1 MDNLSSALGQ
11 IEGTYESLK
20 SVASGL
26 TSSLV
31 FNNDNSIDKLKTEL
45 EAAIEELES
54 AVGNI
59 ESLIDD
65 VQVASGYLPKSG
77 VVYYGE

>member
-1 MDNLSSALGQ
+1 MDSLSSALGQ

-20 SVASGL
+20 SVASSL

-45 EAAIEELES
+45 EAAIGDLET
-54 AVGNI
+54 AVANAKGHI
-59 ESLIDD
+59 TTAESNKKAITRGS
-65 VQVASGYLPKSG
+65 VKYV
-77 VVYYGE
+77 E